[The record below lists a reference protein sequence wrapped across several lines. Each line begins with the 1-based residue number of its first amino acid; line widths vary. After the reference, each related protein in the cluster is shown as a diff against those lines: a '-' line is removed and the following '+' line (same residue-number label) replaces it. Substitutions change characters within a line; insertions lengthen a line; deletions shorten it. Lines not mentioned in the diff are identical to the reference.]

1 VTSQFSNH
9 LRAITDTHPGN
20 TIPAGYAGMINL
32 LGRGADAALLQE
44 GDTALHWYDK
54 SIRGRRKV
62 GHINLQSQERT
73 QLQQRL
79 SALEAALYPEG
90 APL

>member
-1 VTSQFSNH
+1 MTSQFSDH

-20 TIPAGYAGMINL
+20 TTPAGYAGMINL
-32 LGRGADAALLQE
+32 LGRGADPALLQAS
-44 GDTALHWYDK
+44 DTALHWYDK
-54 SIRGRRKV
+54 SIRDRRQV
-62 GHINLQSQERT
+62 GHVNLQSPERE

-79 SALEAALYPEG
+79 CALEAALYPAG

>member
-1 VTSQFSNH
+1 
-9 LRAITDTHPGN
+9 
-20 TIPAGYAGMINL
+20 MINL
-32 LGRGADAALLQE
+32 LGRGADAALLQAS
-44 GDTALHWYDK
+44 DTALHWYDK

-62 GHINLQSQERT
+62 GHINLQSPERE

-79 SALEAALYPEG
+79 SALEAALYPAG